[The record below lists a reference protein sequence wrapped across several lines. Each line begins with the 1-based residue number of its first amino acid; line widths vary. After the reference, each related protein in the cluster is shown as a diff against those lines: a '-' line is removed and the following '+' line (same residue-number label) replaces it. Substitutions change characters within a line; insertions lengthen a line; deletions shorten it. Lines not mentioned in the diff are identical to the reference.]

1 MRNKRH
7 HDKKT
12 VNGGGG
18 ASSSGGGA
26 AAVASSSASSTAS
39 SSKPAP
45 RPGHHYHPVEG
56 MRADRFTPRSFQVE
70 LLDYARRENTIVC
83 LQTGSGKTFIAVM
96 LVKEIMSASTAVRK
110 KLADGGKRA
119 FFLVNTTPL
128 VQQQVW
134 QNQGEGNGGCLI
146 PT

>member
-1 MRNKRH
+1 MRNKR

-18 ASSSGGGA
+18 GASSGGGA
-26 AAVASSSASSTAS
+26 VAAASSTAP

-45 RPGHHYHPVEG
+45 RPGHHYHPAEG
-56 MRADRFTPRSFQVE
+56 MQADRFTPRSFQVE

-96 LVKEIMSASTAVRK
+96 LVKEIMSASTVVRK

-134 QNQGEGNGGCLI
+134 
-146 PT
+146 